1 MHILI
6 CDDDAAFGTRMAEY
20 VAAYFAARSILV
32 QTAVCTSAGQA
43 LETPELELY
52 QLAFLDVDMPG
63 VNGMVLGRQLKQK
76 CPGLKLVYVSAYLEF
91 ALEGY
96 TVNAYRY
103 LLICFLPAAPDRVP
117 VPHPP
122 TRPACHR
129 RSYTCRPEH
138 PDWPLPG
145 TR

>member
-52 QLAFLDVDMPG
+52 QLAFLDVDLKTTDG
-63 VNGMVLGRQLKQK
+63 IALGRRLRQIA
-76 CPGLKLVYVSAYLEF
+76 PDIVLVYISAYLEF
-91 ALEGY
+91 APQGY

-103 LLICFLPAAPDRVP
+103 LLKRDIAA
-117 VPHPP
+117 
-122 TRPACHR
+122 
-129 RSYTCRPEH
+129 
-138 PDWPLPG
+138 
-145 TR
+145 